1 MLCSST
7 STKSKLTLDEYFNYT
22 HFPSFSLSPDGQQLL
37 VHIRR
42 LTWDSNNYENSLWLY
57 ETQGRRKKLITKKLS
72 QEFKPQWSPSGNWIV
87 LRQTENSMTNNQH
100 THYHYRRLSESDE
113 KIEQYIYF
121 YCVLSEQLLSVSFG
135 TEILSALTWSSNDSS
150 LYFAT
155 VRPSST
161 KEDEDLD
168 EAEWKDVIQYRKRKS
183 PIDSTIYR
191 IDIDR
196 KNRTLVAKRN
206 ILKNVSFLIGQL
218 LFSSVEQKLVFT
230 SVGGIL
236 ENVKDFEIYS
246 IDLRNLS
253 SLSRITNNEIIEDNL
268 QLSSDGKYV
277 LFRQIGQILAKGNF
291 NITQQHLY
299 SVDLTN
305 GQIERLARNFNGNI
319 VEYATRSDGVYIL
332 GQLGTNV
339 HIYTQQS
346 PERYSVLQHGW
357 NGTYESITLSSNQNG
372 SLAFLYSSYRQP
384 KEIYFIRNLN
394 KLESAKAITNENKL
408 LTQINLPQNKV
419 YKWTSDVDDR
429 AIEGI
434 LHYPPEK
441 FESKN
446 LPLLVLLHGGP
457 YAASINQFDGSAA
470 SLTLLAASE
479 GWLVLEPNYRGSTGY
494 GDQFLN
500 EIRYYPLSLPGRDI
514 LSGVDRL
521 IKDGIADPNSLA
533 VGGYSYGGFLTNW
546 LITQTTRFKA
556 ALTGAGSIEH
566 VSTWG
571 TMDLPASISYLFG
584 GFPWE
589 VPHIY
594 QAESPIYH
602 LAKVRTPTHIITGT
616 DDTQIPADQSYILER
631 GLHYLGVPVKL
642 LLFPNE
648 GHSPWINPWHLK
660 IKVREELKWLQTY
673 GRKSLTTTII

>member
-1 MLCSST
+1 M
-7 STKSKLTLDEYFNYT
+7 
-22 HFPSFSLSPDGQQLL
+22 DGM
-37 VHIRR
+37 
-42 LTWDSNNYENSLWLY
+42 E
-57 ETQGRRKKLITKKLS
+57 
-72 QEFKPQWSPSGNWIV
+72 P
-87 LRQTENSMTNNQH
+87 
-100 THYHYRRLSESDE
+100 
-113 KIEQYIYF
+113 
-121 YCVLSEQLLSVSFG
+121 
-135 TEILSALTWSSNDSS
+135 
-150 LYFAT
+150 
-155 VRPSST
+155 
-161 KEDEDLD
+161 
-168 EAEWKDVIQYRKRKS
+168 
-183 PIDSTIYR
+183 
-191 IDIDR
+191 
-196 KNRTLVAKRN
+196 
-206 ILKNVSFLIGQL
+206 
-218 LFSSVEQKLVFT
+218 
-230 SVGGIL
+230 
-236 ENVKDFEIYS
+236 
-246 IDLRNLS
+246 
-253 SLSRITNNEIIEDNL
+253 
-268 QLSSDGKYV
+268 
-277 LFRQIGQILAKGNF
+277 
-291 NITQQHLY
+291 
-299 SVDLTN
+299 
-305 GQIERLARNFNGNI
+305 
-319 VEYATRSDGVYIL
+319 
-332 GQLGTNV
+332 
-339 HIYTQQS
+339 
-346 PERYSVLQHGW
+346 
-357 NGTYESITLSSNQNG
+357 
-372 SLAFLYSSYRQP
+372 
-384 KEIYFIRNLN
+384 
-394 KLESAKAITNENKL
+394 KAITNENKL

-571 TMDLPASISYLFG
+571 AMDLPASISYLFG

>member
-1 MLCSST
+1 MLSSST
-7 STKSKLTLDEYFNYT
+7 STKPKLTLDEYFNYT
-22 HFPSFSLSPDGQQLL
+22 NFPSFSLSPDGQQLL
-37 VHIRR
+37 VHTRR
-42 LTWDSNNYENSLWLY
+42 LTWDSNTYENSLWLY

-72 QEFKPQWSPSGNWIV
+72 EAFKPQWSPSGNWIV
-87 LRQTENSMTNNQH
+87 LRQTENSTTNNRH
-100 THYHYRRLSESDE
+100 THYHYRRLFESEE
-113 KIEQYIYF
+113 KIEQYIYL
-121 YCVLSEQLLSVSFG
+121 YCVLSEKLLPVSIG
-135 TEILSALTWSSNDSS
+135 TEILSALAWSSNDSS

-155 VRPSST
+155 VRPPST

-168 EAEWKDVIQYRKRKS
+168 EAEWKDVIQYRKRKFL
-183 PIDSTIYR
+183 IDSTICR
-191 IDIDR
+191 VDIDR
-196 KNRTLVAKRN
+196 KNRTLVAKIN
-206 ILKNVSFLIGQL
+206 ILKNVPFLIGQL
-218 LFSSVEQKLVFT
+218 LFSSVEQKLLFT
-230 SVGGIL
+230 SAGGIL
-236 ENVKDFEIYS
+236 ESVKDFEIYS
-246 IDLRNLS
+246 LDLRNVS
-253 SLSRITNNEIIEDNL
+253 SLSRITNNEVIEDNL

-291 NITQQHLY
+291 NITQQRLY
-299 SVDLTN
+299 SADLTN
-305 GQIERLARNFNGNI
+305 GQIERLARDFDGNI
-319 VEYATRSDGVYIL
+319 VEYATRSDGIYIL

-346 PERYSVLQHGW
+346 QEKYSVLQHGW
-357 NGTYESITLSSNQNG
+357 NGTYESIALSSNQNG
-372 SLAFLYSSYRQP
+372 SLAFLYSSYGQP

-394 KLESAKAITNENKL
+394 KLASAKAITNENKL
-408 LTQINLPQNKV
+408 LIQRNLPQHK
-419 YKWTSDVDDR
+419 
-429 AIEGI
+429 
-434 LHYPPEK
+434 
-441 FESKN
+441 

-457 YAASINQFDGSAA
+457 YAASTNQFDGSAA
-470 SLTLLAASE
+470 SLALLAASE

-500 EIRYYPLSLPGRDI
+500 EIHYYPLSLPGRDI

-602 LAKVRTPTHIITGT
+602 LAKVRTPTHIITGA

-673 GRKSLTTTII
+673 GRQSLTTTTI